1 MINRREFLGT
11 TAGAGAA
18 MAFPPELLRVF
29 SQQRG
34 KMIQRAVPSTGEMF
48 PVISYAP
55 RPTATPAPG
64 PIPPMPEDVPV
75 AKAVL
80 KTFIENG
87 GKVVDVLHGGPIGEN
102 AARTAALELGV
113 QDKFFWTTPL
123 SVSVPVLPGYS
134 GPPPKPAAADV
145 RAEIEK
151 KFAAFKVSKIEI
163 VMVGAGVDMESHLG
177 VLREMKKEGRVK
189 YIGVHDLLF
198 PPNLPNYP
206 YPPTA
211 KLEEALRT
219 HQIDFIA
226 TDYSVADR
234 RVEQVILPLAQE
246 KKVGF
251 LAYFPFDRRRIFAR
265 ASETPLPA
273 WAADFDAKTWAQFF
287 LKYVVSHPAVTMARV
302 GTTKSEHMLDDIG
315 GGTGRLP
322 NEAQRKRMAELVD
335 SFPANPQ
342 PAQATQPIVRPPG
355 QPAPQPPAPVVLPA
369 ETLDRY
375 VGEYNYAAA
384 NQGVTVRRDG
394 ERMFVKIA
402 GTLPEAP
409 LVARGET
416 RFQGP
421 FGLFFEFKPDG
432 SAIVEQGPF
441 RLSLVRR

>member
-1 MINRREFLGT
+1 MTNRREFLGI
-11 TAGAGAA
+11 TAGVGAA
-18 MAFPPELLRVF
+18 MAFPPELLRVLA
-29 SQQRG
+29 QQSG

-48 PVISYAP
+48 PVISFAP
-55 RPTATPAPG
+55 RPTAPPG
-64 PIPPMPEDVPV
+64 PGDIKPMPEDVPV

-102 AARTAALELGV
+102 AARAAALELGM

-123 SVSVPVLPGYS
+123 SVVVPVLPGYS
-134 GPPPKPAAADV
+134 GAPPKPEAAAI
-145 RAEIEK
+145 RTEIEK
-151 KFAAFKVSKIEI
+151 KLAAFKVSKIDL
-163 VMVGAGVDMESHLG
+163 VMVGAGVDVATHIG

-189 YIGVHDLLF
+189 YLGVHDLLF

-211 KLEEALRT
+211 KLEEVLRT
-219 HQIDFIA
+219 QQVDFIA

-265 ASETPLPA
+265 ASETPLPS
-273 WAADFDAKTWAQFF
+273 WAAEFDAKTWAQFF

-302 GTTKSEHMLDDIG
+302 GTTKPEHMLDDIG

-335 SFPANPQ
+335 SFPPTPAPAP
-342 PAQATQPIVRPPG
+342 PAQQPPG
-355 QPAPQPPAPVVLPA
+355 QRPAAPAPVVLPA

-402 GTLPEAP
+402 GNVPESP
-409 LVARGET
+409 LVPRSET

-421 FGLFFEFKPDG
+421 FGLVFEFTPNG
-432 SAIVEQGPF
+432 GAVVEQGPY
-441 RLSLVRR
+441 RLQLARK

>member
-1 MINRREFLGT
+1 MTNRREFLGI

-29 SQQRG
+29 AQQSG

-48 PVISYAP
+48 PVISFAP

-102 AARTAALELGV
+102 AARTAALELGI

-123 SVSVPVLPGYS
+123 AVVVPVLPGYS
-134 GPPPKPAAADV
+134 GAPPKPAAEAV
-145 RAEIEK
+145 RAELEK
-151 KFAAFKVSKIEI
+151 KFAAFKVNKIDL
-163 VMVGAGVDMESHLG
+163 VMVSASGEVSTHFA
-177 VLREMKKEGRVK
+177 VLREMKKEGRIK
-189 YIGVHDLLF
+189 YIGAHDLLF

-211 KLEEALRT
+211 KLEEILRNE
-219 HQIDFIA
+219 QVDFIA

-234 RVEQVILPLAQE
+234 RVEQTILPLAQE

-273 WAADFDAKTWAQFF
+273 WAAEFDAKTWAQFF

-302 GTTKSEHMLDDIG
+302 GTTKPEHMLDDIG

-335 SFPANPQ
+335 SFPPT
-342 PAQATQPIVRPPG
+342 PAPVQSTQPIIRPSG
-355 QPAPQPPAPVVLPA
+355 QQAPPPAPVVLAA
-369 ETLDRY
+369 EILDRY

-384 NQGVTVRRDG
+384 NQNVTVRRDG
-394 ERMFVKIA
+394 ERMFVKFA
-402 GTLPEAP
+402 GNVPESP
-409 LVARGET
+409 LVPRAER

-421 FGLFFEFKPDG
+421 FGLMFEFKADG
-432 SAIVEQGPF
+432 SAVVEQGPY
-441 RLSLVRR
+441 LIPLVRK